1 MSYSFKSKDEPA
13 TDIFFLN
20 EDNKICHASVIM
32 EGAGGSKNAGF
43 IRMLY
48 ASKKNIDIDK
58 MKNPSEH
65 LKSKFKK
72 EEPVKEPEEEE
83 DDQNF
88 ESIFKQKNY
97 ESINFKTV
105 SILRNAIERYFNSLG
120 RHLTNITNASLNKLY
135 DVIEKRDIDI
145 NKLSKIYAGLSLNLK
160 EQYKKNIEEDK
171 NNVDLFKNDAKMKKH
186 VLLGIKRFESRI
198 KSIND
203 EIPSAYIEEYNK
215 KFKIIEGGLLFN
227 GLLQTKNAIGSMP
240 PNVKTLL
247 DKYGDAKIS
256 NIKLNKT
263 PVQGAVQFLLNKF
276 SKGGNN
282 FQNELS
288 KLPYD
293 SIYHLQMIFTTD
305 KGRVVL
311 EKNERVNMAE
321 RPKETEILNIPFN
334 SNLTIRQIYENGL
347 KVAGEKLFYS

>member
-1 MSYSFKSKDEPA
+1 
-13 TDIFFLN
+13 
-20 EDNKICHASVIM
+20 
-32 EGAGGSKNAGF
+32 
-43 IRMLY
+43 
-48 ASKKNIDIDK
+48 
-58 MKNPSEH
+58 
-65 LKSKFKK
+65 
-72 EEPVKEPEEEE
+72 
-83 DDQNF
+83 
-88 ESIFKQKNY
+88 
-97 ESINFKTV
+97 
-105 SILRNAIERYFNSLG
+105 
-120 RHLTNITNASLNKLY
+120 
-135 DVIEKRDIDI
+135 
-145 NKLSKIYAGLSLNLK
+145 
-160 EQYKKNIEEDK
+160 
-171 NNVDLFKNDAKMKKH
+171 MKKH

-276 SKGGNN
+276 SKGGNS
-282 FQNELS
+282 FQQELS

-321 RPKETEILNIPFN
+321 RPKETEILNVPFN
-334 SNLTIRQIYENGL
+334 NNLTIRQIYENGL
-347 KVAGEKLFYS
+347 KVAGDKLFYSYNASSNNCQNFVLFLLKGSNLLTPQSQEFTKQNTQALFDKDPRLRKIANTFTKIGAIVNATMQGGEIKKRGRPKKII